1 MRSCRLRPSGL
12 LLLAALA
19 PLAACADDQPAAA
32 GDGDVGGTLV
42 LVVPA
47 RPDNLLPLYA
57 GRAQSKQIT
66 DLVYERLAEIGPGLN
81 TVGEQGFEPRLAR
94 SWEWSDDS
102 LAITFHLDSA
112 ARWHDGQPVRA
123 EDVRFTFELYQDPA
137 VGALDRDYL
146 ANIDSVTTPDSLTVT
161 VWSARRTPE
170 QFYDA
175 AGRVSILPE
184 HVLADAPRAQLA
196 EHALASAPMGSG
208 PFRFVRAVPD
218 QLVELAADTA
228 YHLGRPRLD
237 RMVMSIAGTPVA
249 ATTQL
254 LAGDADVYEALRPEN
269 LPQVAQSPT
278 VVARIVPGAG
288 YGFLLFN
295 LHSSGN
301 LARPHPIFGDRATR
315 RALSMLVD
323 REGLTRAVFDSIAVV
338 GIGPFPRMLP
348 VADTTLREIPFDVAA
363 GQALL
368 DSLGWRDSDGD
379 GVRDRGGQPLAFTLT
394 VPSSS
399 SFRTR
404 MAELLQQQL
413 ASAGVKVNVDVVEF
427 NVMASRMEAGN
438 FDAAI
443 HQWALSDGSPAGLQA
458 TWGAEDGQPAVQNF
472 GGYVSE
478 AFNAQIDSGLTA
490 FDESTRQAHFSRA
503 FQTILDDA
511 PAVWIYEPRQP
522 FGIHARF
529 EHPPIR
535 AAAWWLDL
543 PRWSVP
549 ADRRIERDRA
559 GLPAIAQR

>member
-1 MRSCRLRPSGL
+1 MRPCRLRPSGL

-19 PLAACADDQPAAA
+19 ACTDDQLPRGGAE
-32 GDGDVGGTLV
+32 GDVGGTLV

-66 DLVYERLAEIGPGLN
+66 DLVYERMVEIGPGLN
-81 TVGEQGFEPRLAR
+81 TVGEEGFEPRLAR
-94 SWEWSDDS
+94 SWEWSADS
-102 LAITFHLDSA
+102 LAITFHLDPA

-123 EDVRFTFELYQDPA
+123 SDVRFSFDLYRDPA
-137 VGALDRDYL
+137 AGALDRDYF

-161 VWSARRTPE
+161 VWAARRTAE

-175 AGRVSILPE
+175 GGRVSVMPE
-184 HVLADAPRAQLA
+184 HVLADVPHDRLA

-228 YHLGRPRLD
+228 YHLGRPQLD
-237 RMVMSIAGTPVA
+237 RMVMSIAGTPVT

-254 LAGDADVYEALRPEN
+254 LAGEGDVYEALRPEN
-269 LPQVAQSPT
+269 MAQVAKTPDL
-278 VVARIVPGAG
+278 VARIVPASS

-295 LHSSGN
+295 VRSPDDPS
-301 LARPHPIFGDRATR
+301 RPHPIFGDRAVR
-315 RALSMLVD
+315 RALTMLVD
-323 REGLTRAVFDSIAVV
+323 RAGLTSAVFDSLAVP
-338 GIGPFPRMLP
+338 GIGPFPRSLP
-348 VADTTLREIPFDVAA
+348 VADTTLREIPFDVAR

-379 GVRDRGGQPLAFTLT
+379 GVRDRNGRPLEFTLT

-404 MAELLQQQL
+404 MAELLQKQL
-413 ASAGVKVNVDVVEF
+413 ASSGVKANVDVVEF
-427 NVMASRMEAGN
+427 NVMSSRLPTGH

-443 HQWALSDGSPAGLQA
+443 HQWMLGDGSPAGLQL
-458 TWGAEDGQPAVQNF
+458 TWGAQDGKPSIQNF
-472 GGYVSE
+472 GGYVSTVFDAE
-478 AFNAQIDSGLTA
+478 IDSGLAA
-490 FDESTRQAHFSRA
+490 FDKGERQRHFSRA

-529 EHPPIR
+529 EHPPLR
-535 AAAWWLDL
+535 AASWWLDL
-543 PRWSVP
+543 PKWSVP

-559 GLPAIAQR
+559 GLPAIAGR